1 MSILFC
7 TQTKQADDYRNEN
20 YLHAQNYK
28 MILLMNIIIALAGFV
43 GIIAARKLS
52 RQTERMDFKN
62 HFVILGIKVVF
73 ISAIVTLFCLSTEK
87 NSHAILILTG
97 LLNLI
102 VFHFTEAFVIQRKLI
117 NNRNTNV

>member
-1 MSILFC
+1 
-7 TQTKQADDYRNEN
+7 
-20 YLHAQNYK
+20 

-52 RQTERMDFKN
+52 RQTERMDLKN

-87 NSHAILILTG
+87 NTHALLILTG

-102 VFHFTEAFVIQRKLI
+102 VFHFIEAFATQKKLI
-117 NNRNTNV
+117 NNRDLIV